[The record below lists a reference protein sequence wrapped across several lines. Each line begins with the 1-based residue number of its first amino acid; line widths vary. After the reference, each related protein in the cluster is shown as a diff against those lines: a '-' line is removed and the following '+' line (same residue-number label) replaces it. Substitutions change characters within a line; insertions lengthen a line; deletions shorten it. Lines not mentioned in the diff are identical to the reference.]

1 MKKLFGIIAI
11 LLLFSFAVSHEATAQ
26 THWEVTVN
34 WTDDC
39 DDCSQ
44 VTGHEYEVCLKL
56 YNVCTQEEL
65 FYDCEDH
72 ISSGTSS
79 SVFVVTNACNANEVE
94 DCIQVSARVIKKCV
108 ASPHE
113 ELCRN
118 TKTELT
124 SCEEIYNNY
133 DIIVLLP

>member
-11 LLLFSFAVSHEATAQ
+11 ALLFSFAVTHEATAQ
-26 THWEVTVN
+26 THWQVTVT
-34 WTDDC
+34 WDDQC

-56 YNVCTQEEL
+56 YNVCTEEEL
-65 FYDCEDH
+65 FYDCVDH
-72 ISSGTSS
+72 VSS
-79 SVFVVTNACNANEVE
+79 SLEEYIFEVTNACNANEVE

-108 ASPHE
+108 ASPYE
-113 ELCRN
+113 EICRN
-118 TKTELT
+118 TQTNLA

-133 DIIVLLP
+133 TIDVTIP